1 MTQVVGSN
9 VRGLSLSEDGQSLVA
24 LMVRNQADILI
35 GRLNSEGTLFDEE
48 IRLTDDDWPDF
59 PSGWSP
65 DGEVLLF
72 SSFRSGTQDI
82 YRMGISNR
90 STQPIMTGPGDQDR
104 PVYTTDGRFIL
115 YLSDETINRIPD
127 IGGPPE
133 EVLSGFP
140 FLNIECFPGAASECL
155 AGHIDGKEYV
165 FTSFD
170 AVTGNAQELLRISHR
185 APFTKWDLS
194 PDGSTLAVVHNDDDA
209 VRLISLSSGQE
220 KILRVQDWTSFEFV
234 SWAGDGQRLF
244 LNAGFSIAGKLSD
257 LISVDLQGN
266 ASILRQAVSQ
276 WHVYPVTSPDG
287 RYVAFSSMPFHG
299 NAWLITEF

>member
-1 MTQVVGSN
+1 
-9 VRGLSLSEDGQSLVA
+9 
-24 LMVRNQADILI
+24 
-35 GRLNSEGTLFDEE
+35 
-48 IRLTDDDWPDF
+48 
-59 PSGWSP
+59 
-65 DGEVLLF
+65 
-72 SSFRSGTQDI
+72 
-82 YRMGISNR
+82 MGISNR
-90 STQPIMTGPGDQDR
+90 STQPIMTGPGKQDR

-140 FLNIECFPGAASECL
+140 FLNIECLPGAASECL
-155 AGHIDGKEYV
+155 AGHIDGNEYV

-170 AVTGNAQELLRISHR
+170 AETGNAQELLRISHR
-185 APFTKWDLS
+185 APFTNWDLS

-209 VRLISLSSGQE
+209 VRLISLPSGQE
-220 KILRVQDWTSFEFV
+220 KILRVQGWTSFEFV

-244 LNAGFSIAGKLSD
+244 LNAGFNIAGKLAD

-276 WHVYPVTSPDG
+276 WHVDPVTSPDG